1 MGQHKRGRAPGTPSC
16 ACMRF
21 GTPLHPWV
29 RSSVVLVLGKGVWGP
44 ICLIGGI
51 SDPPPPKLDGGSDRA
66 PPVHWWE
73 AGGRTPW
80 HPRGCGGCGT
90 PVGLVGTRGGKKNT
104 QRGRGEGRIE
114 LQHLAEGQ
122 TTIVG
127 TTWGGGRARP
137 RLAPGRVA
145 PHGGA
150 LHNPSFELPVGP
162 GSGHKP
168 IPGGH
173 IQRCLPDT
181 PIPKEKNFLW
191 GGHRA
196 WCWSPQV
203 RL

>member
-73 AGGRTPW
+73 ASGRTPW

-90 PVGLVGTRGGKKNT
+90 PVGLVGTRGGKET
-104 QRGRGEGRIE
+104 RRGDEGREESSCSIWQRDKQPLWGPRGEGD
-114 LQHLAEGQ
+114 G
-122 TTIVG
+122 
-127 TTWGGGRARP
+127 
-137 RLAPGRVA
+137 PGRGWHRGA
-145 PHGGA
+145 WHPTGGPCTIPPLSSPWVRA
-150 LHNPSFELPVGP
+150 QGTNPSL
-162 GSGHKP
+162 
-168 IPGGH
+168 GGTSRGASLTPQS
-173 IQRCLPDT
+173 QRKRIFYGGDT
-181 PIPKEKNFLW
+181 GLGAGAP
-191 GGHRA
+191 R
-196 WCWSPQV
+196 
-203 RL
+203 